1 MERASQV
8 AIVAKNLPT
17 NAGDIRGLSSSHEI
31 KRHLLF
37 GRKPVKNPDSILKNR
52 DTTLLTKV

>member
-17 NAGDIRGLSSSHEI
+17 NAGDIRGLSSSYEI
-31 KRHLLF
+31 ERHLLF
-37 GRKPVKNPDSILKNR
+37 GRKPVTKPDSILKNR
-52 DTTLLTKV
+52 DTTWLTKV